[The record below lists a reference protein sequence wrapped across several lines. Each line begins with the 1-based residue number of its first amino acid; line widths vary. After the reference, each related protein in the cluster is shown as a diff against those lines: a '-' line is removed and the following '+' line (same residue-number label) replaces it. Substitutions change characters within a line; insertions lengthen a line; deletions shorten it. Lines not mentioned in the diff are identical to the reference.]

1 LSQSYCRA
9 PENMKKIVFLFIV
22 VGLVAGATWAIR
34 TLPWWALVLIFG
46 ALVVVA
52 KLTFK
57 KLLKALI
64 LIPFKAKGAVL
75 RGATAQIHS
84 VTPSAAPTKTDDS
97 VETEKDS
104 GPQRYFTLDVTIQ
117 PKEATGNFSCWEL
130 GELRLTR
137 PDFHI
142 DPNSDE
148 SSEDDS
154 CTISE
159 LQYEEDGIFKR
170 DEGFKF
176 AGPKRLKMT
185 LGVRE
190 GIDRLKFQYYFEEFG
205 TVPLPAASLQ
215 AAA

>member
-1 LSQSYCRA
+1 
-9 PENMKKIVFLFIV
+9 MKKIVFLVI
-22 VGLVAGATWAIR
+22 VAGLLAGAAWAIR
-34 TLPWWALVLIFG
+34 TLPWWALLLIFV
-46 ALVVVA
+46 ALIVVA
-52 KLTFK
+52 KFTFK
-57 KLLKALI
+57 KLLRTLI

-75 RGATAQIHS
+75 HGATAQVHS
-84 VTPSAAPTKTDDS
+84 VTPGAAPTKTDDT
-97 VETEKDS
+97 TE
-104 GPQRYFTLDVTIQ
+104 PEEANVPRRYFTLDVTIQ

-130 GELRLTR
+130 GELRLAR

-142 DPNSDE
+142 DPHSDE
-148 SSEDDS
+148 SGSEDDA

-159 LQYEEDGIFKR
+159 LKYEEDGLFKE

-190 GIDRLKFQYYFEEFG
+190 GVNNLKFHYYFEEFG
-205 TVPLPAASLQ
+205 SVQLPAASLQ

>member
-1 LSQSYCRA
+1 
-9 PENMKKIVFLFIV
+9 MKKIVLLLI
-22 VGLVAGATWAIR
+22 VAGLLAGAAWAVR
-34 TLPWWALVLIFG
+34 TLPWWALVLTFV
-46 ALVVVA
+46 ALIVIG
-52 KLTFK
+52 KFTFM

-75 RGATAQIHS
+75 RGATAQVHS
-84 VTPSAAPTKTDDS
+84 VTPGAAPTKTDDTA
-97 VETEKDS
+97 ETEEANV
-104 GPQRYFTLDVTIQ
+104 PRRYFTLDVTIQ

-154 CTISE
+154 CNILE
-159 LQYEEDGIFKR
+159 LQYEEDGVFKN

-176 AGPKRLKMT
+176 AGQKHLKMT

-190 GIDRLKFQYYFEEFG
+190 GVDRLKFQYYFEEFG
-205 TVPLPAASLQ
+205 SVQLPAASLQ

>member
-1 LSQSYCRA
+1 
-9 PENMKKIVFLFIV
+9 MKKIILLLI
-22 VGLVAGATWAIR
+22 VAGLLAGAAWAIR
-34 TLPWWALVLIFG
+34 TLPWWVLLLIFV

-52 KLTFK
+52 KFTFK
-57 KLLKALI
+57 KLLRALI
-64 LIPFKAKGAVL
+64 LTPFKMKSAVL
-75 RGATAQIHS
+75 RDATAQVHS
-84 VTPSAAPTKTDDS
+84 VTPSAAPTKTDDTA
-97 VETEKDS
+97 ETEEANV
-104 GPQRYFTLDVTIQ
+104 PRRYFTLDVTIQ
-117 PKEATGNFSCWEL
+117 PKEATGNFSCWEI

-148 SSEDDS
+148 STEDDT

-159 LQYEEDGIFKR
+159 LRYEEDGVFKD

-176 AGPKRLKMT
+176 GGPKRLKMT

-205 TVPLPAASLQ
+205 SVQLPAASLQ

>member
-1 LSQSYCRA
+1 
-9 PENMKKIVFLFIV
+9 MKKIVLLLI
-22 VGLVAGATWAIR
+22 VAGLLAGAAWAIR
-34 TLPWWALVLIFG
+34 TLPWWALVLILV

-52 KLTFK
+52 KFTFK
-57 KLLKALI
+57 KLLRTLI

-75 RGATAQIHS
+75 HGATAQVHS
-84 VTPSAAPTKTDDS
+84 VTPSAAPTKTDDTA
-97 VETEKDS
+97 ETEDANV
-104 GPQRYFTLDVTIQ
+104 PRRYFTLDVTIQ

-137 PDFHI
+137 PDFRI

-154 CTISE
+154 CQISE
-159 LQYEEDGIFKR
+159 LQYEEEGLFKN

-190 GIDRLKFQYYFEEFG
+190 GVDRLKFQYYFEEFG
-205 TVPLPAASLQ
+205 TVQLPTESLK